1 VPGLRPKETG
11 AVIIDFHVHV
21 LPPEDMP
28 DFTGTG
34 FHRNIGAPKNGGVP
48 TTIENALEAAKIGDI
63 DITVISNPIH
73 NLRDMDR
80 RQQLERCKRQ
90 NHFNAAQQAKYPN
103 IVGMASTV
111 PYGGDEFLREFE
123 RAVKEDGLK
132 GAWITSSLQGHYPDD
147 DEALAFFQLACEL
160 DVPVVIHPPSVGFGE
175 ERMRQY
181 RLASSI
187 GRPMDNALALAR
199 LIVRGIFEKFPTL
212 KLVGTHL
219 GGGICEMIGRMDYA
233 YRLRD
238 EAYFLG
244 PYEPLLIKHPPS
256 HYLKMMYLESTC
268 YHPPAA
274 RCAIDTVGADHFV
287 FGTDSPPLFSLKREG
302 VEMIDKLNLAADE
315 KDQIRFRNAKQL
327 LKL

>member
-1 VPGLRPKETG
+1 M
-11 AVIIDFHVHV
+11 IIDFHVHV

-28 DFTGTG
+28 AFTGTG
-34 FHRNIGAPKNGGVP
+34 FHRNIQAPKGGSVP
-48 TTIENALEAAKIGDI
+48 TTIENALEAAKIGGV
-63 DITVISNPIH
+63 DITVISNPLH

-80 RQQLERCKRQ
+80 QQELERGQRE
-90 NHFNAAQQAKYPN
+90 NRFNAGQQAKHPS

-111 PYGGDEFLREFE
+111 PYGGDAFLRELE
-123 RAVKEDGLK
+123 RAIKQDGLK
-132 GAWITSSLQGHYPDD
+132 GAWITSSLKGSYPDD
-147 DEALAFFQLACEL
+147 DDAMPFFQLACEL

-175 ERMRQY
+175 ERMRDY
-181 RLASSI
+181 RLASSV

-199 LIVRGIFEKFPTL
+199 LIVRGICEKFPTL

-233 YRLRD
+233 YNLQD

-244 PYEPLLIKHPPS
+244 SYEPMLIKHPPS

-274 RCAIDTVGADHFV
+274 RCGCETVGPDHFI
-287 FGTDSPPLFSLKREG
+287 FGTDAPPLKVLKKQG
-302 VEMIDKLNLAADE
+302 VEIIKTIGLSPADE
-315 KDQIRFRNAKQL
+315 NKVYCENAKRL
-327 LKL
+327 LKI